1 MLILLPPSE
10 TKRAG
15 GARRALDVASLALPT
30 LIAPRERTIDALV
43 ALAGDPAE
51 SARVLKLGPKLA
63 YEATLNAELRSG
75 PTMPAIDRYTG
86 VLFDALDAASL
97 TAPARA
103 WLGRNVLVHSAPF
116 GPVGA
121 LDRIPAYRLGA
132 GIAVPGL
139 EPARRMWATAVTEA
153 LRGAA
158 PGFVLDLRS
167 ESYVALGPIPAE
179 VPSAYVRVTA
189 RDAGGVI
196 RALNHFNKRAK
207 GELVRRFALSR
218 PRIGSRDAL
227 LRWAAA
233 NEVPLRAG
241 EAAGEIE
248 LRTHG

>member
-1 MLILLPPSE
+1 
-10 TKRAG
+10 
-15 GARRALDVASLALPT
+15 
-30 LIAPRERTIDALV
+30 
-43 ALAGDPAE
+43 
-51 SARVLKLGPKLA
+51 
-63 YEATLNAELRSG
+63 
-75 PTMPAIDRYTG
+75 MPAIDRYTG

-139 EPARRMWATAVTEA
+139 EPARRLWATAVTEA
-153 LRGAA
+153 LRAATIRAAA

-179 VPSAYVRVTA
+179 MSSAYVRVTA
-189 RDAGGVI
+189 RGPDGVV

-207 GELVRRFALSR
+207 GELVRRLALSR
-218 PRIGSRDAL
+218 PRIGSREAL

-233 NEVPLRAG
+233 NEVLLRAG
-241 EAAGEIE
+241 EADGEIE